1 MNKKILLTLV
11 PVMLLAGCNKAK
23 EDYQLDLKVISPA
36 GSPAIALYK
45 YLKSD
50 NYEVNGDANNVT
62 AYFSTNDK
70 DIIVAPTNAGIA
82 AINKGANFKIA
93 ATVTFGNFF
102 LLSTGKDADNE
113 LNEGD
118 KVIAFQQ
125 NGVAG
130 KLFNYIY
137 GDKSLDVTYLGT
149 AADVKNKVLSE
160 DVDAGYVMLAQP
172 VVNAVLK
179 AKTEYK
185 LFANMQD
192 DYKTKTGGKEI
203 TQASVFVNN
212 GVDKEKAKSFL
223 SNLEKDIKALLDNP
237 EVFLSAVE
245 GMDDVILTSKISAQK
260 EAVVNLLKNNNALG
274 IGYKNALSNK
284 AAIDAFIGTLGLAE
298 TNEEIYFNVN
308 K

>member
-1 MNKKILLTLV
+1 MNKKLLLALV
-11 PVMLLAGCNKAK
+11 PVMLLAGCNKTK

-70 DIIVAPTNAGIA
+70 DVIVAPTNAGIA
-82 AINKGANFKIA
+82 AINKGANFKIV

-102 LLSTGKDADNE
+102 LLSTGKDSDNV

-212 GVDKEKAKSFL
+212 GVDKEKTKSFL

-237 EVFLSAVE
+237 DVFLSAVE